1 MNVIA
6 HLLKDESG
14 NFGIMT
20 AVILVP
26 LVGAAGMAVDY
37 GRALSMR
44 TDLMG
49 VADAA
54 ALGAISEGSP
64 GYKAYMAMTKDGE
77 VQIAEADGKAL
88 FLSQRSSASQS
99 GDGPIDPNK
108 SNNNSS
114 GDAIAEMPLDVDIKV
129 SRLNGMVTSTAAF
142 NAQIPTTFMRILGQD
157 SITISGAATATYGAQ
172 SKSYTDFYM
181 LLDNTP
187 SMGIAATSKEMQRMK
202 ALTGANGGRACAFA
216 CHLGWYGSDGKFNED
231 QNSTYI
237 VARANNVKLRV
248 DVVADAAAALINKI
262 KTQISTTTSQYRVA
276 AYSFGKFAL
285 EPGYR
290 IDKISALTVD
300 MNSASKATENVAL
313 MTTDHDWFNDNAL
326 TSFDT
331 SLTAIG
337 KEILGNGGTGSSAAD
352 PEKIVYFVTDGM
364 QDSLKPGGACAGS
377 WEGSKGRCHEP
388 IDVKYC
394 QALKDRNIKIA
405 VLYTTY
411 IPLDGDGT
419 WDSYIKNVFASKISP
434 ALKQCASPSLF
445 FEVGPDD
452 DMEAA
457 MVKLFVQASAGK
469 ASLRLTQ

>member
-1 MNVIA
+1 M
-6 HLLKDESG
+6 LGRFLKDRAG

-20 AVILVP
+20 AILMVP
-26 LVGAAGMAVDY
+26 LVGAAGMALDY
-37 GRALSMR
+37 GRALETR

-64 GYKAYMAMTKDGE
+64 GYKAYTAMTKDGE
-77 VQIAEADGKAL
+77 VTIAQDDGKAL
-88 FLSQRSSASQS
+88 FLGQRSSPDKSDLDLSQ
-99 GDGPIDPNK
+99 I
-108 SNNNSS
+108 
-114 GDAIAEMPLDVDIKV
+114 PLDVNIKV
-129 SRLNGMVTSTAAF
+129 ARLNGQVTSTASFSARV
-142 NAQIPTTFMRILGQD
+142 PTTFMRILGKD
-157 SITISGAATATYGAQ
+157 YVTVSGQAVAAYGAQ
-172 SKSYTDFYM
+172 SKSFTDFYM

-216 CHLGWYGSDGKFNED
+216 CHLGWYDRDGKFNED
-231 QNSTYI
+231 PNSTYI

-248 DVVADAAAALINKI
+248 DVVSDAASALINKVR
-262 KTQISTTTSQYRVA
+262 TQMSTTSSQYRVA

-290 IDKISALTVD
+290 IEKISALTID
-300 MNSASKATENVAL
+300 MNSASKATENIAL
-313 MTTDHDWFNDNAL
+313 MTSDHDWFNDNAL

-337 KEILGNGGTGSSAAD
+337 KEISGEGGTGSSAAD

-364 QDSLKPGGACAGS
+364 QDSLKPGGVCGGS
-377 WEGSKGRCHEP
+377 WEGNKGRCHEP

-394 QALKDRNIKIA
+394 QALKDRKIKIA

-419 WDSYIKNVFASKISP
+419 WDSYIKNVFASKIGPS
-434 ALKQCASPSLF
+434 LKQCASPDMF
-445 FEVGPDD
+445 FEVGPDE

-457 MVKLFVQASAGK
+457 MVKLFVQATSGK
-469 ASLRLTQ
+469 AGLRLTQ